1 MASKVETYTRYPLS
15 SVLSYNGVT
24 VLHYLLGGFGIV
36 LGYNLSGL
44 SYLFG
49 ALYLAFALIQM
60 YLLLPLTV
68 CPNCVYYRMSGSL
81 CISGM
86 NLVSKK
92 IAKEGKLEDL
102 PKRAKGPFCYNNLYL
117 AALIIPIAAMI
128 PALILNFSFILLA
141 VLLVVVGLLLFRFF
155 FVFTHVACVHC
166 AAKTICP
173 NAKAMGLA

>member
-68 CPNCVYYRMSGSL
+68 CPNCVYYRMSGSF